1 MRSCRRLVNTAFG
14 GEQGS
19 PFLRALTAAEHF
31 FRVGVASKTR
41 DNRRN
46 EVERLARALPG
57 LGWSGVRR
65 HLAFV
70 RRRSRSISNTAA
82 IPTKPAR

>member
-1 MRSCRRLVNTAFG
+1 MRSRRRLVNTAFG
-14 GEQGS
+14 GGQGS

-46 EVERLARALPG
+46 GVERLARALPG
-57 LGWSGVRR
+57 LGVGVRR

-70 RRRSRSISNTAA
+70 RRRQPEHFQHSGD
-82 IPTKPAR
+82 PTNPAR